1 MESELSFWIHSIIGS
16 GLVSTEIGCDRSWPA
31 HLQCWSKAEGH
42 EGLTCRAISPDCTMM
57 YNVPKDTRQGGE
69 LAGMRFES
77 SVHIDAP
84 AERVWA
90 LVDKLEEWP
99 QWMPS
104 IKKIE
109 RISQGPLT
117 AGSQLSVTAKVSGLT
132 VRLLM
137 TVTSFVAERNVVL
150 EGKTL
155 GTKLARFYILEPVNG
170 KTRLTVGGDVS
181 GALARLA
188 RRGGQKISTEIA
200 LAVKTKI
207 EGSE

>member
-1 MESELSFWIHSIIGS
+1 
-16 GLVSTEIGCDRSWPA
+16 
-31 HLQCWSKAEGH
+31 
-42 EGLTCRAISPDCTMM
+42 
-57 YNVPKDTRQGGE
+57 
-69 LAGMRFES
+69 MRFES
-77 SVHIDAP
+77 SIDIDAP

-99 QWMPS
+99 RWMPS

-117 AGSQLSVTAKVSGLT
+117 SGSQLSVTAKVSGLT

-137 TVTSFVAERNVVL
+137 TVTEFIPERNVVL
-150 EGKTL
+150 KGKVL
-155 GTKLARFYILEPVNG
+155 GTRLARFYTLEPVNG
-170 KTRLTVGGDVS
+170 KTKITIGGDVS

-200 LAVKTKI
+200 LAVKTRI
-207 EGSE
+207 EGSA